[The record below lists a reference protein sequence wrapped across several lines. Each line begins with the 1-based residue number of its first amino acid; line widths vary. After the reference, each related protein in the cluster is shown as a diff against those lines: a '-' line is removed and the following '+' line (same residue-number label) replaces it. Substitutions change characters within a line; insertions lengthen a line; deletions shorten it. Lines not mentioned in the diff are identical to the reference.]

1 MSIYNELRH
10 ENPGRSRCPIFVKLS
25 ETFPGCPT
33 MDQERDAEHSL
44 SKLFR
49 WPGRESV
56 GDDCERNVA
65 NREAECY
72 TNSICYHHE

>member
-1 MSIYNELRH
+1 
-10 ENPGRSRCPIFVKLS
+10 
-25 ETFPGCPT
+25 

-72 TNSICYHHE
+72 TNSICYHNE